1 MIAVVPNQCGL
12 SDFQGRFDHIQV
24 DIGKAF
30 FTLILVEY
38 HRRDDDQITFLIR
51 Q

>member
-1 MIAVVPNQCGL
+1 MIAVVANQCGL
-12 SDFQGRFDHIQV
+12 PDFQGRFDHIQV
-24 DIGKAF
+24 DIGKTLFA
-30 FTLILVEY
+30 LILVEY